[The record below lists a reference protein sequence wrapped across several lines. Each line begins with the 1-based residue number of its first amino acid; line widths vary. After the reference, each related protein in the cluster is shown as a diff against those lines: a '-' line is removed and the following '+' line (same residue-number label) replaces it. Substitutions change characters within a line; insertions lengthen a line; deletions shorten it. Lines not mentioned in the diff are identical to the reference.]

1 MYKLILLILV
11 MFSLNSYGADKNSQW
26 GSLFTFEMDFGG
38 DEVDSFSYS
47 DGTTSSLSAGRGLY
61 LGYGRSY
68 TINKSKQSLST
79 LYGSI
84 GWKFAT
90 IKEASNGDVTWSRFP
105 IEFGY
110 SYYHLPWS
118 LRGAIG
124 LNYIPESSISASGA
138 ASGSSADMG
147 SSSGYFAQLEYMLGY
162 HLGFGLKFGFNEFE
176 NKDSAKKYSADYIGL
191 NLNFYWGDG
200 ISSSRKST
208 QKESKRREL
217 SPEQRRKLLDSL
229 KNKKKQQKKNN
240 QD

>member
-1 MYKLILLILV
+1 MLLFLIL
-11 MFSLNSYGADKNSQW
+11 FSLNSYATNKLSNW
-26 GSLFTFEMDFGG
+26 GHLFTFEMDFGG

-105 IEFGY
+105 FEFGY
-110 SYYHLPWS
+110 SYHYLPWS

-147 SSSGYFAQLEYMLGY
+147 SSSGYFVQLEYMLGY

-176 NKDSAKKYSADYIGL
+176 NKDNTKKYSADYVGL

-200 ISSSRKST
+200 ISGSKNKS
-208 QKESKRREL
+208 QKRNKGREL
-217 SPEQRRKLLDSL
+217 SPEQRKKLLNTL
-229 KNKKKQQKKNN
+229 KNKKKEQKKHN